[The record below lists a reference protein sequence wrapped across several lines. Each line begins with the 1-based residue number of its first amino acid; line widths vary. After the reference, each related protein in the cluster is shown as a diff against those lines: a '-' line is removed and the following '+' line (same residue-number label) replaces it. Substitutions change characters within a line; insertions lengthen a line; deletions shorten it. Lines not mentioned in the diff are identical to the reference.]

1 MSTLYNLYYTKYIC
15 SLSYFQTLFRIF
27 LFLNYFFSFK
37 SQSITPSYSASPY
50 KGVLLNALLN
60 LIMPGF
66 FPTFYDFINL
76 HYSENNFAFMYF
88 NGNDCKSNPRLC
100 SECNDSDSVNRIYHY
115 SAIYYHFLAT
125 LTEWKS
131 PTSPIISEKQNVAQY
146 PYIVVLTL
154 TLRLALTLTLT
165 FRKIY
170 PTFPESTKIWKSPK
184 RPIITNGRYY
194 QTLFTIFEQE
204 PV

>member
-1 MSTLYNLYYTKYIC
+1 MKEPIHNPHAKE
-15 SLSYFQTLFRIF
+15 
-27 LFLNYFFSFK
+27 
-37 SQSITPSYSASPY
+37 SP
-50 KGVLLNALLN
+50 V
-60 LIMPGF
+60 I
-66 FPTFYDFINL
+66 
-76 HYSENNFAFMYF
+76 
-88 NGNDCKSNPRLC
+88 PRLC

-194 QTLFTIFEQE
+194 QTLFRF
-204 PV
+204 

>member
-1 MSTLYNLYYTKYIC
+1 
-15 SLSYFQTLFRIF
+15 
-27 LFLNYFFSFK
+27 
-37 SQSITPSYSASPY
+37 
-50 KGVLLNALLN
+50 
-60 LIMPGF
+60 
-66 FPTFYDFINL
+66 
-76 HYSENNFAFMYF
+76 MYF

-165 FRKIY
+165 FRKFIELFQKARKY
-170 PTFPESTKIWKSPK
+170 
-184 RPIITNGRYY
+184 GRV
-194 QTLFTIFEQE
+194 QRTPL
-204 PV
+204 